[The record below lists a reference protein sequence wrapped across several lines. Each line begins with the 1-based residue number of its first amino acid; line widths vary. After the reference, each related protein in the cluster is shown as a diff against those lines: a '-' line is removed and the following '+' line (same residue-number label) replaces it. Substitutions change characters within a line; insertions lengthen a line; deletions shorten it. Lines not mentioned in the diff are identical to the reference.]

1 MTIIATEEE
10 YAERFWTKVDKEIS
24 DTFYN
29 GSRCWEWTAGL
40 SRGGYGNYRYNR
52 GKIKVHRYS
61 YYLAFGEFD
70 TKLFVCHHCDNR
82 KCVNPSHLFLGT
94 QLDNMQDMAKK
105 ERGVIPVGENH
116 GNSKLTE
123 KNVIKIYKMYDSGN
137 YTQRE
142 IAKALGVD
150 FRTINYVV
158 NGKSWNHIF
167 TKFER
172 KLKKEKKNDCKSR

>member
-1 MTIIATEEE
+1 MTTEKE
-10 YAERFWTKVDKEIS
+10 YEERFWTKVDKENS
-24 DTFYN
+24 DIFYD
-29 GSRCWEWTAGL
+29 GIRCWEWTEGL
-40 SRGGYGNYRYNR
+40 SPYGYGMYRRN
-52 GKIKVHRYS
+52 GHNIFAHRYS
-61 YYLAFGEFD
+61 YLLKFGEFD
-70 TKLFVCHHCDNR
+70 TKLYVLHHCDNR

-94 QLDNMQDMAKK
+94 QLDNMRDMAKK

-167 TKFER
+167 TKLER
-172 KLKKEKKNDCKSR
+172 KLKKEKKNDSESR